1 MTKGPILFDLDE
13 TDAAPGPDAAPPV
26 PDPEMPEA
34 PEALAAL
41 AAHRVLSHTR
51 LGPIILATLDPIQ

>member
-13 TDAAPGPDAAPPV
+13 TEAAPGPDAAPPV

-34 PEALAAL
+34 PEGREAPEAREAPEGLRRDGVHL
-41 AAHRVLSHTR
+41 E
-51 LGPIILATLDPIQ
+51 